1 MPVRA
6 LSKLLFDQE
15 RIGQQPLTPPRGEQ
29 RPLPAA
35 PRRAAAC
42 GSPLARIRAR
52 PAPVGASAF
61 GAVRLENDRDPWA
74 RLRPA
79 LDVRARMRKSASRN
93 FYEEREDVSAVER
106 LARPRRIKA
115 AHRRCWKFATGRTVY
130 AKDNPYRYTDPDGR
144 CPECI
149 GALIGGG
156 LELTVQLF
164 NPEDRAAYAAA
175 GSALVHGHFG
185 AAFRDAGPQLAKVGV
200 SAAAGALGAG
210 IAGKIGEVAGAVS
223 QATTTTAVGKVTVGA
238 LVQIG
243 GNSAAGAGVNAAAKV
258 GENAISGNPLG
269 QGVSTAAKVGAIS
282 GAVGGSIEVGATPG
296 AQRLANDTGAF
307 IGTSN
312 GQMAAPGV
320 ESATAQRL
328 GAASTES
335 ISHAAQCVK
344 TKDGGGC

>member
-1 MPVRA
+1 MSRRRTHPCG
-6 LSKLLFDQE
+6 LPILGLLL
-15 RIGQQPLTPPRGEQ
+15 GCLLT
-29 RPLPAA
+29 LPA
-35 PRRAAAC
+35 
-42 GSPLARIRAR
+42 
-52 PAPVGASAF
+52 SAHDTVYYYYTNTLHSAVTETNAQ
-61 GAVRLENDRDPWA
+61 GAVIEQTYYAPYGQVLNRPMRDGPG
-74 RLRPA
+74 
-79 LDVRARMRKSASRN
+79 
-93 FYEEREDVSAVER
+93 YTGHEED
-106 LARPRRIKA
+106 P
-115 AHRRCWKFATGRTVY
+115 ATGLVY
-130 AKDNPYRYTDPDGR
+130 MQQRYYDPEAGRFLSTDPVAADPNSGGNFNRYWYANDNPYRYTDPDGR

-175 GSALVHGHFG
+175 GSALVHGHLG

-223 QATTTTAVGKVTVGA
+223 QATTTTAVGKVTVGT
-238 LVQIG
+238 LVQIS

-269 QGVSTAAKVGAIS
+269 QGVSTAAKVGAVS
-282 GAVGGSIEVGATPG
+282 GAVGGSLEVGATPG

-312 GQMAAPGV
+312 GHMAAPGV